1 MEPNQLAQAR
11 AAFKRAV
18 FILGDQYKMAELL
31 GITRQAVSHR
41 TCRNLAPVLNAEELR
56 LIEEA
61 TGVKPHELRPDLY
74 PPEERASATQPAP
87 HPTAQHPAAHPSAP
101 GSSPLSVS
109 GADGSPV
116 SACADGTSPAAAEG
130 DPLKGLAA

>member
-1 MEPNQLAQAR
+1 MTLEPRLETSAAAAVR
-11 AAFKRAV
+11 AAGGQAALARK
-18 FILGDQYKMAELL
+18 L
-31 GITRQAVSHR
+31 GISQSTVSTWLRRGNELPAKFVIPVEQAYGVSR
-41 TCRNLAPVLNAEELR
+41 
-56 LIEEA
+56 
-61 TGVKPHELRPDLY
+61 HELRPDLY
-74 PPEERASATQPAP
+74 PPEERASATQPAS

-116 SACADGTSPAAAEG
+116 SASADGTSPAAAEG